1 MPDRTPTP
9 DEGIEDAEIVEP
21 APPPAAP
28 PTAPSTAPP
37 AVATGSAVVPVPD
50 APPPL
55 LPPADYDERGV
66 PSLDYVRNKIE
77 GRYATSLGAGEL
89 AAESAAGR
97 DVEQQEADRAAKAR
111 EKLEE
116 IRRSLGS

>member
-1 MPDRTPTP
+1 MPDSTPTP

-21 APPPAAP
+21 AQP
-28 PTAPSTAPP
+28 PP

-50 APPPL
+50 APPPP
-55 LPPADYDERGV
+55 LPPADYPADYDEHGV

-89 AAESAAGR
+89 VEDSAAGR
-97 DVEQQEADRAAKAR
+97 DIEQQEADRAAKAK
-111 EKLEE
+111 EKLDE
-116 IRRSLGS
+116 IRRSLGR